1 MTGEGWKAEYPA
13 YEMAWEITRYQLRG
27 ELEGWLKGVEN
38 AVSEAI
44 KRATSPTMF
53 SMSANDAIQY
63 LRESWNEVSNLD
75 DSIDFHFEYVHRVEN
90 MIIDE
95 NERGGYDY
103 DDLRD
108 EIHYNIIKEYI
119 KEVMP

>member
-1 MTGEGWKAEYPA
+1 MTEGWKAEYPA
-13 YEMAWEITRYQLRG
+13 YEMAWELTRYQLRG
-27 ELEGWLKGVEN
+27 ELEGWLKGVQD

-63 LRESWNEVSNLD
+63 LRETWGDTSSVD

-90 MIIDE
+90 LIIDQ
-95 NERGGYDY
+95 NELAGFDY
-103 DDLRD
+103 DDMR
-108 EIHYNIIKEYI
+108 EEAHYQFLKEYI